1 MHFDYADES
10 FRPYKQIKETGNY
23 GIFQLKI
30 QTKTSLHS
38 PKNKKNKQAKW
49 KERENGMGEGV
60 IKKLKYKKKQKR
72 MEKFPIEYGE
82 MTMLFWIWL

>member
-1 MHFDYADES
+1 MTLDRSEWNLNFSNSYALVHFDYADES

-38 PKNKKNKQAKW
+38 PKNKKKKQAK
-49 KERENGMGEGV
+49 
-60 IKKLKYKKKQKR
+60 
-72 MEKFPIEYGE
+72 
-82 MTMLFWIWL
+82 